1 MVIGGRNG
9 DDGDDTDRRIGAS
22 TDMDDRRDRG
32 AEGRAQTLVLVA
44 VVGLGVLTGV
54 LALVEPRLLP
64 LVAVPTAAALLLF
77 RQAHSGAGLQV
88 HQMERLRQAEL
99 ALAGA
104 GTTESAARE
113 LAEHAMALLGAPHAT
128 VIIEGIGDTV
138 RVSLGDAGS
147 VFGDGSR
154 MRLLDDDGVP
164 CGSIAVSA
172 RADGRAYTR
181 QQERMLDALAQR
193 VSSTLHRLSL
203 FAEVQAERR
212 TIADVLESSSDGIF
226 TVGLDMAVRSW
237 NPAMARIVGLDAAEV
252 MGKPVGAAFRPVGED
267 GQIRYG
273 NADPGKAGR
282 PEVALVSI
290 RGAGDEERWL
300 TCSWSPLSEGGYVV
314 VARDDTERKKLQ
326 DDKDGWI
333 AQVSHELRT
342 PLTPIKGFLH
352 TLQRRDEQFTPED
365 RQRIY
370 EVMLREE
377 GRLEDLVG
385 SLLQATS
392 IDQRGVVVVTE
403 PLDWPTILEQ
413 QADLYRRTDP
423 SRTIT
428 VEIEPGVAE
437 VAADRT
443 LATGVV
449 ANLLSNALKYSPEGA
464 AIGIAARVEGD
475 AVETVISDAGP
486 GVPPAD
492 RERIFDKF
500 TRLGDHL
507 TRPQQGVGLGL
518 YIARRSVE
526 QMDGRIWCDAA
537 PSGGAAF
544 HVSLPVH
551 APARG
556 KGKRTPRAAPAATRS

>member
-1 MVIGGRNG
+1 
-9 DDGDDTDRRIGAS
+9 
-22 TDMDDRRDRG
+22 
-32 AEGRAQTLVLVA
+32 
-44 VVGLGVLTGV
+44 
-54 LALVEPRLLP
+54 
-64 LVAVPTAAALLLF
+64 
-77 RQAHSGAGLQV
+77 
-88 HQMERLRQAEL
+88 
-99 ALAGA
+99 
-104 GTTESAARE
+104 
-113 LAEHAMALLGAPHAT
+113 
-128 VIIEGIGDTV
+128 
-138 RVSLGDAGS
+138 VSLGDAGT

-172 RADGRAYTR
+172 RADGRPYTR

-203 FAEVQAERR
+203 FTNVQTERR
-212 TIADVLESSSDGIF
+212 TLSDVLESSSDGIF

-237 NPAMARIVGLDAAEV
+237 NPAMARIVGVSTADAL
-252 MGKPVGAAFRPVGED
+252 GKPIGSVFRPVGED
-267 GQIRYG
+267 GQPRYG
-273 NADPGKAGR
+273 HADPGRAGR
-282 PEVALVSI
+282 PETALVSVSD
-290 RGAGDEERWL
+290 AGGEERWL
-300 TCSWSPLSEGGYVV
+300 TCSWAPLSEGGYVV

-352 TLQRRDEQFTPED
+352 TLQRRDAQFGPED

-377 GRLEDLVG
+377 ARLEDLVG

-392 IDQRGVVVVTE
+392 IDQRGVVVLAE
-403 PLDWPTILEQ
+403 ALDWPTIVEQ

-423 SRTIT
+423 TRTIT
-428 VEIEPGVAE
+428 VDVAPDVGE
-437 VAADRT
+437 VVADRT

-449 ANLLSNALKYSPEGA
+449 ANLLSNALKYSPEGSA
-464 AIGIAARVEGD
+464 VQVTVRSDGD
-475 AVETVISDAGP
+475 KVETVVRDAGP
-486 GVPPAD
+486 GIAPDD

-518 YIARRSVE
+518 YIARRSLE
-526 QMDGRIWCDAA
+526 QMGGRIWCDAA
-537 PSGGAAF
+537 PEGGAAF
-544 HVSLPVH
+544 HVALPAHEPRRVVPAGGAGGRGSAG
-551 APARG
+551 APRSR
-556 KGKRTPRAAPAATRS
+556 RTGSAES

>member
-1 MVIGGRNG
+1 MGG
-9 DDGDDTDRRIGAS
+9 TGAARS
-22 TDMDDRRDRG
+22 MHNR
-32 AEGRAQTLVLVA
+32 AEGREDGGLQSLLLVA
-44 VVGLGVLTGV
+44 ILGLSLLAVV
-54 LALVEPRLLP
+54 LAVVEPQLLP
-64 LVAVPTAAALLLF
+64 LVAVPALTVLLLF
-77 RQAHSGAGLQV
+77 RRARSGVGLQV
-88 HQMERLRQAEL
+88 HQMERLRLAEL

-104 GTTESAARE
+104 ASPHAAARE

-138 RVSLGDAGS
+138 RVSLGDAGT

-203 FAEVQAERR
+203 FAEVQTERR
-212 TIADVLESSSDGIF
+212 TLSDVLESSSDGIF

-237 NPAMARIVGLDAAEV
+237 NPAMARIVGVPAADALGTPIGSV
-252 MGKPVGAAFRPVGED
+252 FRPVGED
-267 GQIRYG
+267 GEPRYG
-273 NADPGKAGR
+273 HGDPGRAGR
-282 PEVALVSI
+282 PEAALVSI
-290 RGAGDEERWL
+290 SGADGEARWL
-300 TCSWSPLSEGGYVV
+300 TCSWAPLSEGGYVV

-352 TLQRRDEQFTPED
+352 TLQRRDEEFSPDD

-377 GRLEDLVG
+377 QRLEDLVN

-392 IDQRGVVVVTE
+392 IDQRGVVVLTE
-403 PLDWPTILEQ
+403 PLDWPAIVEQ
-413 QADLYRRTDP
+413 QADLYRRADP
-423 SRTIT
+423 TRAIT
-428 VEIEPGVAE
+428 VDAATDVDQ

-443 LATGVV
+443 LATGVL
-449 ANLLSNALKYSPEGA
+449 ANLLSNALKYSPEGSPVR
-464 AIGIAARVEGD
+464 ITVRRDGD
-475 AVETVISDAGP
+475 GVETVVHDAGP

-500 TRLGDHL
+500 TRLGNHL

-518 YIARRSVE
+518 YIARRSLE
-526 QMDGRIWCDAA
+526 KMDGQIWCDAG
-537 PSGGAAF
+537 PEGGAAF
-544 HVSLPVH
+544 HLTLPAHRPDRAVR
-551 APARG
+551 APRSSAR
-556 KGKRTPRAAPAATRS
+556 T